1 VGISYFTNPLVFA
14 LNTIFSF
21 YIGAVMLRFLLQWV
35 RADFRN
41 PISKFLI
48 TITHPPLR
56 ILRRFIPAM
65 GNIDTAS
72 IVLMLILQILATGGV
87 AFLQGGF
94 FGISIGGLI
103 LTAFAELISLLLNVM
118 FYAIFA
124 RALLSWFQQGTYN
137 DFSML
142 LYSLTEPMLRV
153 CRGMLPNLGG
163 LDLSVILA
171 IFGLQLAEMLLLPP
185 IYQLASLIS

>member
-1 VGISYFTNPLVFA
+1 MGMNYFTSPIILILDTVFS
-14 LNTIFSF
+14 L

-48 TITHPPLR
+48 TITHPLLK
-56 ILRRFIPAM
+56 ILRRFIPTI

-72 IVLMLILQILATGGV
+72 LVLMLLLQMLATGGIE
-87 AFLQGGF
+87 FLQGSLIG
-94 FGISIGGLI
+94 IGGLI
-103 LTAFAELISLLLNVM
+103 LVSAAQLISLLLNVM

-137 DFSML
+137 DISRL
-142 LYSLTEPMLRV
+142 LFSLTEPTLSI
-153 CRGMLPNLGG
+153 CRSMLPNLGG
-163 LDLSVILA
+163 LDLSVIVA
-171 IFGLQLAEMLLLPP
+171 ILGIQVAQMIILPP

>member
-1 VGISYFTNPLVFA
+1 MGMNYFTSPIILIVDTVFS
-14 LNTIFSF
+14 L

-35 RADFRN
+35 HADFRN

-48 TITHPPLR
+48 TITHPLLK
-56 ILRRFIPAM
+56 ILRRAIPAI

-72 IVLMLILQILATGGV
+72 LVLMLALQILVTGGTE
-87 AFLQGGF
+87 FLQGSLS
-94 FGISIGGLI
+94 SIGGLI
-103 LTAFAELISLLLNVM
+103 LVSIAQLISLLLNIM

-124 RALLSWFQQGTYN
+124 KALLSWFQQGTYN

-142 LYSLTEPMLRV
+142 LHSLTEPTLRI
-153 CRGMLPNLGG
+153 CRSMLPNLGG
-163 LDLSVILA
+163 LDLSVIIA
-171 IFGLQLAEMLLLPP
+171 ILGIQVAQMIILPP

>member
-1 VGISYFTNPLVFA
+1 MGMNYFTNPVVFI
-14 LNTIFSF
+14 LDTLFSL

-48 TITHPPLR
+48 TITHPLLK
-56 ILRRFIPAM
+56 ILRRFIPAI

-72 IVLMLILQILATGGV
+72 IVLMLGLQILATGGI
-87 AFLQGGF
+87 AFLQGSLF
-94 FGISIGGLI
+94 SIGSLI
-103 LTAFAELISLLLNVM
+103 LTAFAQLLALLLNVM

-124 RALLSWFQQGTYN
+124 RALLSWFQQGSFS
-137 DFSML
+137 DFSTL

-153 CRGMLPNLGG
+153 CRGMVPNLGG
-163 LDLSVILA
+163 LDLSILLA

>member
-1 VGISYFTNPLVFA
+1 MGMNYFTSPIILIVDTVFS
-14 LNTIFSF
+14 L

-35 RADFRN
+35 HADFRN

-48 TITHPPLR
+48 TITHPLLK
-56 ILRRFIPAM
+56 ILRRAIPAI

-72 IVLMLILQILATGGV
+72 LVLMLALQILVTGGTE
-87 AFLQGGF
+87 FLQGSLS
-94 FGISIGGLI
+94 SIGGLI
-103 LTAFAELISLLLNVM
+103 LVSIAQLISLLLNIM

-142 LYSLTEPMLRV
+142 LHSLTEPTLRI
-153 CRGMLPNLGG
+153 CRSMLPNLGG
-163 LDLSVILA
+163 LDLSVIIA
-171 IFGLQLAEMLLLPP
+171 ILGIQVAQMIILPP

>member
-1 VGISYFTNPLVFA
+1 MGMNYFTSPIILIVDTVFS
-14 LNTIFSF
+14 L

-35 RADFRN
+35 HADFRN

-48 TITHPPLR
+48 AITHPLLK
-56 ILRRFIPAM
+56 ILRRAIPAI

-72 IVLMLILQILATGGV
+72 LVLMLALQILVTGGTE
-87 AFLQGGF
+87 FLQGSLS
-94 FGISIGGLI
+94 SIGGLI
-103 LTAFAELISLLLNVM
+103 LVSIAQLISLLLNIM

-142 LYSLTEPMLRV
+142 LYSLTEPTLRI
-153 CRGMLPNLGG
+153 CRSMLPNLGG
-163 LDLSVILA
+163 LDLSVIIA
-171 IFGLQLAEMLLLPP
+171 ILGIQVAQMIILPP

>member
-1 VGISYFTNPLVFA
+1 MGANYFTNPIELI
-14 LNTIFSF
+14 LNTVFSL

-48 TITHPPLR
+48 TLTQPPLK
-56 ILRRFIPAM
+56 ILRRLIPAI

-72 IVLMLILQILATGGV
+72 LVLMMGLQLLITGSMEILQGAS
-87 AFLQGGF
+87 F
-94 FGISIGGLI
+94 SIGGLI
-103 LTAFAELISLLLNVM
+103 LTAFAQLIALLLNVM

-124 RALLSWFQQGTYN
+124 RALLSWFQQGSYN

-142 LYSLTEPMLRV
+142 LYNLTEPMLRI
-153 CRGMLPNLGG
+153 CRNMLPNFGG
-163 LDLSVILA
+163 LDLSVIIA
-171 IFGLQLAEMLLLPP
+171 ILGLQLAEMLILPP
-185 IYQLASLIS
+185 LYQLASLIS

>member
-1 VGISYFTNPLVFA
+1 MDMNYFTNPIELI
-14 LNTIFSF
+14 LNTLFSL

-48 TITHPPLR
+48 MITHPPLK
-56 ILRRFIPAM
+56 ILRRFIPTI

-72 IVLMLILQILATGGV
+72 LVLMLALQILSTGGI
-87 AFLQGGF
+87 ALLQGDF
-94 FGISIGGLI
+94 LNIGGLI
-103 LTAFAELISLLLNVM
+103 LIAFAQLLALLLNVM
-118 FYAIFA
+118 FYAVFA
-124 RALLSWFQQGTYN
+124 RALLSWFQQSSFN
-137 DFSML
+137 DISML

-163 LDLSVILA
+163 LDLSIILA
-171 IFGLQLAEMLLLPP
+171 ILGLQLAEMLILPP
-185 IYQLASLIS
+185 LYQLASLIS

>member
-1 VGISYFTNPLVFA
+1 MGMNYFTSPIILIVDTVFS
-14 LNTIFSF
+14 L

-35 RADFRN
+35 HADFRN

-48 TITHPPLR
+48 TITHPLLK
-56 ILRRFIPAM
+56 ILRRAIPAI
-65 GNIDTAS
+65 GNIDIAS
-72 IVLMLILQILATGGV
+72 LVLMLALQILVTGGTE
-87 AFLQGGF
+87 FLQGSLS
-94 FGISIGGLI
+94 SIGGLI
-103 LTAFAELISLLLNVM
+103 LVSIAQLISLLLNIM

-142 LYSLTEPMLRV
+142 LHSLTEPTLRI
-153 CRGMLPNLGG
+153 CRSMLPNLGG
-163 LDLSVILA
+163 LDLSVIIA
-171 IFGLQLAEMLLLPP
+171 ILGIQVAQMIILPP

>member
-1 VGISYFTNPLVFA
+1 MGMNYFTNPVVFI
-14 LNTIFSF
+14 LDTLFSL

-48 TITHPPLR
+48 TITHPLLK
-56 ILRRFIPAM
+56 ILRRFIPAI

-72 IVLMLILQILATGGV
+72 IVLMLALQILATGGI
-87 AFLQGGF
+87 AFLQGSLF
-94 FGISIGGLI
+94 SIGGLI
-103 LTAFAELISLLLNVM
+103 LTAFAQLIALFLNVM
-118 FYAIFA
+118 FYAVFA
-124 RALLSWFQQGTYN
+124 RALLSWFQAGTYN

-163 LDLSVILA
+163 LDLSVLIA

-185 IYQLASLIS
+185 LYQLASLIS